1 MKCYNMC
8 TLFVINNWLI
18 TRRGWSASTDDDRD
32 LPQAE
37 VLYPATSLKTGGY
50 SEQSEIDLSVKTK
63 IQGFVDRVV
72 AFFNV
77 EPQFNFAVA

>member
-1 MKCYNMC
+1 MRWYNIN
-8 TLFVINNWLI
+8 TLFVININLI
-18 TRRGWSASTDDDRD
+18 PRRGWSASTDDDRD

-37 VLYPATSLKTGGY
+37 VLYPATSIKTGGC

-72 AFFNV
+72 AFFHV